1 MPWSRLIMLCKLLN
15 QQWKKGRIWSCG
27 FLAVLLGFSS
37 CIKWGKAKLINHSPS
52 FIYEI
57 SSSVVYCLGGRA
69 FSKTMGRLYVN
80 KEFYEIMD
88 MTEESEE
95 GLKNGNEFGT
105 KPLCFSS
112 VAMDIQGFILI
123 LTTFKTIEVSITLS
137 DSIYLV
143 ACIITLRI
151 GNTLFLLLFMA
162 SIKTQICWKECPR
175 IINGKTRVEKRTP
188 INNRNFYS
196 YSNHFYFP
204 ANAHPHQRLCINTF
218 GSMVECLIR

>member
-1 MPWSRLIMLCKLLN
+1 
-15 QQWKKGRIWSCG
+15 
-27 FLAVLLGFSS
+27 
-37 CIKWGKAKLINHSPS
+37 
-52 FIYEI
+52 
-57 SSSVVYCLGGRA
+57 
-69 FSKTMGRLYVN
+69 MGRLYVN

-196 YSNHFYFP
+196 YSNLFYFP